1 MFQADG
7 NLPTNEWL
15 LFPFSTLKPSVSRI
29 LKRNVGAVLSHD
41 N

>member
-7 NLPTNEWL
+7 NVPTKEWL
-15 LFPFSTLKPSVSRI
+15 LFPLSTLKPSVSRI
-29 LKRNVGAVLSHD
+29 LKRNVCAAFSHD

>member
-7 NLPTNEWL
+7 NLPTKEWL
-15 LFPFSTLKPSVSRI
+15 LFPFSTLKASASRI
-29 LKRNVGAVLSHD
+29 WKRNVCAVLSHD

>member
-7 NLPTNEWL
+7 NLSTKEWL
-15 LFPFSTLKPSVSRI
+15 LFPFLKLKPSVSRI
-29 LKRNVGAVLSHD
+29 LKNNFSAAISHD